1 MAILQ
6 TTPRADNWDAIL
18 RPVARIVP
26 EFGPASGAP
35 HLFTVAAASPQLLDA
50 AQAFAALIGTTAV
63 REPEEIPA
71 CKWSTRSPRS
81 VALIVIESVTLS
93 SDSGVIVLSK
103 RCRHPAWYLRRPFH
117 EVQRFELLLR
127 NGQWR
132 VGSYDRGEPRPALQ
146 IALWLTAAVCLVAL
160 YSLGATAIA
169 YRAPRF
175 LRAFGLVVAFVV
187 LAGLLG
193 LSLTDPE
200 KMVWRENAFFRY
212 FAPEV
217 VASAL
222 LVFPSVIAA
231 TTVTR
236 NYAAVRREPLVSWLL
251 ASVVSGGVLLL
262 SATVAFVFL
271 ITVSGEL

>member
-1 MAILQ
+1 M
-6 TTPRADNWDAIL
+6 
-18 RPVARIVP
+18 
-26 EFGPASGAP
+26 
-35 HLFTVAAASPQLLDA
+35 
-50 AQAFAALIGTTAV
+50 
-63 REPEEIPA
+63 
-71 CKWSTRSPRS
+71 
-81 VALIVIESVTLS
+81 
-93 SDSGVIVLSK
+93 
-103 RCRHPAWYLRRPFH
+103 
-117 EVQRFELLLR
+117 
-127 NGQWR
+127 
-132 VGSYDRGEPRPALQ
+132 
-146 IALWLTAAVCLVAL
+146 TAAGCLVAL
-160 YSLGATAIA
+160 YSLAATAIA